1 MKKIKSWTYTC
12 VTTYNET
19 ARNIINDVTITEII
33 ILYLHQ
39 YIYKQLALA
48 HTKPWKSLGK
58 QHQHTWQVQKSSKE
72 EVKLCIF
79 HILNWDRET
88 KSNTT

>member
-19 ARNIINDVTITEII
+19 ARNTINDVTITEII

-48 HTKPWKSLGK
+48 YAQYETMEVIGK
-58 QHQHTWQVQKSSKE
+58 
-72 EVKLCIF
+72 
-79 HILNWDRET
+79 
-88 KSNTT
+88 TTSAHMAS